1 MKNVSN
7 EFRRKIISNRE
18 FFYQAKITFV
28 NGNVLNLTDKSD
40 LMNNGISISMATSG
54 TDSFD
59 IGAAVIGELILTLNN
74 STGKFDKYD
83 FLDAQI
89 NLKIGLKLENSVEY
103 LQMGIYFVDEA
114 QTADTTIVL
123 SALDKISQLEKPY
136 RKVKTIYPA
145 SLYQIVGDIC
155 KYCNITLFNAKFAH
169 SDMIIANRTNLEE
182 LSCLEVI
189 SYVAQ
194 VAGCYVAAD
203 EWGRLVFK
211 WYDTKIFENASH
223 LDGGTFKDYQSGD
236 LADGGTFKDYQSGD
250 LADGGTFL
258 EQREFAHIYSISSMA
273 LGTDEIIIT
282 GIRVIGMKEDKKE
295 EQDAEEREGYL
306 FGEEGYVLT
315 ISENPLILV
324 EMEKDIATFLG
335 RKIIGM
341 KIRTFS
347 VNAISDPSIEAGD
360 CAYISDRKGNSYPVY
375 ITNLTF
381 KLGDYEEFS
390 CGLESPGRNRA
401 SSISA
406 NTKAIIAARK
416 EIQKQLTTYDH
427 AVQQL
432 TNLIANSFGV
442 FKTEEVQEDHS
453 IIYYL
458 HNKPELSSSSIIWKM
473 TADAFA
479 VSSDGGTTWN
489 AGIDANGNAI
499 VNILN
504 VIGIHADWIN
514 GGSLTLGGEDNKNG
528 VCYVKDASGKTLVFL
543 NKDGISF
550 AEGAGI
556 LWENVKKADEI
567 VTRITKDTIDTKYIN
582 TLNIKAGSVDAENI
596 SGTTISGKN
605 LTLGGENNANGV
617 CYVKDA
623 SGKTLVFLNKDG
635 ISFAEGAGI
644 LWENVKKADEIVTRI
659 TKDTID
665 TKYINTLNI
674 KAGSVDAENI
684 SGTTISGKNISGG
697 LINGTEVQTHEIS
710 VYETLKLSFPME
722 TRPRTYSYA
731 VDFLKADW
739 SVTTIGTEVIRPD
752 AQKMLFGR
760 VAIGGKAG
768 WLEFLPPS
776 IFSKEV
782 QFEKPIHTKSNLNI
796 YEKLL
801 FQNMSEDYTVR
812 INAFWAGRLT
822 EQEEHGLISLD
833 KTGLKLG
840 IGWSGV
846 ASIDPDLTPS
856 ATVLNL
862 NCQTVKAPNVG
873 GITIVSDERLKNSFQ
888 NLDVYENAFM
898 DLKPC
903 SFKYNHGKSGRI
915 HFGFGANQVKETL
928 EKHGF
933 TTKDFAGFVQM
944 SENEDSEDYQG
955 IKDPMGLIYTEFVS
969 WNTHMLQKTI
979 RHVKELEKKIICLEE
994 EIERMKESINLSR
1007 KVGE

>member
-543 NKDGISF
+543 S
-550 AEGAGI
+550 
-556 LWENVKKADEI
+556 
-567 VTRITKDTIDTKYIN
+567 
-582 TLNIKAGSVDAENI
+582 
-596 SGTTISGKN
+596 
-605 LTLGGENNANGV
+605 
-617 CYVKDA
+617 
-623 SGKTLVFLNKDG
+623 KDG

-752 AQKMLFGR
+752 AQKMLF
-760 VAIGGKAG
+760 GGKAG